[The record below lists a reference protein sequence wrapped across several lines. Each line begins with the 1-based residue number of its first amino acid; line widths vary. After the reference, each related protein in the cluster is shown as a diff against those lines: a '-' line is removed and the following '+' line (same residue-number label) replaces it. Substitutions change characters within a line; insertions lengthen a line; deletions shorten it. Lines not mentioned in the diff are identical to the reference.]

1 MVARIRANRETQ
13 TVKVGGQSC
22 AKQALLGKEAVTI
35 EWKWINGYEGYYQV
49 SDSGL
54 VRSVDRVVHAKDGV
68 DYKLRGHIM
77 KQSIRK
83 GNREDGYFV
92 VNLRKNGKGTVFQ
105 VHRLVA
111 EAFIPNPEN
120 LPTVNHKDGEKTNN
134 HVSNLEWA
142 SYGENNVHALKHGL
156 RRPRGNRVLQYSV
169 DGEFL
174 NEYISGAQAARDLG
188 ISYGMI
194 SHCLN
199 GRARTAGGFVWTKM
213 LEGQTTIPD
222 GSTPEDE
229 LLAEAQKESA

>member
-120 LPTVNHKDGEKTNN
+120 KPYIDHINTIRNDNRIENLRWATREENDHNPITLKNRIGKCGIKIKCLNTGEI
-134 HVSNLEWA
+134 
-142 SYGENNVHALKHGL
+142 
-156 RRPRGNRVLQYSV
+156 
-169 DGEFL
+169 F
-174 NEYISGAQAARDLG
+174 ISGSEAGRKLG
-188 ISYGMI
+188 VDVSEIIKCCKGKRKSAKGY
-194 SHCLN
+194 
-199 GRARTAGGFVWTKM
+199 RF
-213 LEGQTTIPD
+213 EYYE
-222 GSTPEDE
+222 ED
-229 LLAEAQKESA
+229 S